1 MKIMNNT
8 FVKTYYSELVKCID
22 DAVMEDL
29 SSAGDH
35 SSQAIFPEAHKSQA
49 KLVAKDSG
57 VLAGTGFCRLILERH
72 APKIQMELMLEEG
85 TSFKDGDVLMTL
97 SGDTILMLSL
107 ERLLLNV
114 LQRMSGIATT
124 TSKIKQLIA
133 HTSCNVL
140 DTRKTTPN
148 FRIAEKW
155 AVLIGGGV
163 NHRMGLYDAIMLKD
177 NHIDFCGGLASA
189 LPKVK
194 TYLKTLAKPI
204 PVIVETRTLEDV
216 KKCLMHPWISR
227 ILLDNMS
234 PELVRESV
242 LLIDGKIQTEASG
255 NIKPNNI
262 VSYAEAG
269 VNFISLGYLTH
280 SAPIIDLSLQS
291 RD

>member
-1 MKIMNNT
+1 MSDT
-8 FVKTYYSELVKCID
+8 FSKTYYSELVKCID
-22 DAVMEDL
+22 DAVIEDL
-29 SSAGDH
+29 SGAGDH

-57 VLAGTGFCRLILERH
+57 VLAGTGFCTLLLERH
-72 APKIQMELMLEEG
+72 APKIQMQPMVEEG
-85 TSFKDGDVLMTL
+85 VPFKKGDVLMTL

-163 NHRMGLYDAIMLKD
+163 NHRMGLYDAMMLKD
-177 NHIDFCGGLASA
+177 NHVDFCGGLASA
-189 LPKVK
+189 LPKAK
-194 TYLKTLAKPI
+194 AYLEKLAKPI

-216 KKCLMHPWISR
+216 KECLKHPWISR

-234 PELVRESV
+234 PELVREAV
-242 LLIDGKIQTEASG
+242 LLVDGNTPTEASG
-255 NIKPNNI
+255 NISPENI
-262 VSYAEAG
+262 VGYAETG
-269 VNFISLGYLTH
+269 VDFISLGYLTH